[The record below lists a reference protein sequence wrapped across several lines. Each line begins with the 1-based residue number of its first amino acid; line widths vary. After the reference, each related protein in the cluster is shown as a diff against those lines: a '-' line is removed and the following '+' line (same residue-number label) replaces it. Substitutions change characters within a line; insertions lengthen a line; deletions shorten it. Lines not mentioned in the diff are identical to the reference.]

1 MDYFNADYRSV
12 TRLLIKAQVKMVENT
27 PMYKNEQNKG
37 QIDQQRLPV
46 KLGLGNE
53 IIVSSHP
60 HKSDHQAAMHP
71 CTDTMHGPACPSSQ
85 TQIRPHLTCRH
96 LNYMI
101 LLLFIILFFWK
112 IVPCRDSKLG
122 PHPEYQSNT
131 PPTEL
136 FFIVLQNNPSQDSS
150 VGSISAWYLGGPRF
164 ISARA
169 RIFQWK

>member
-27 PMYKNEQNKG
+27 PMYKNEQNKR

-71 CTDTMHGPACPSSQ
+71 CTTHAPIPCTAQLARHP
-85 TQIRPHLTCRH
+85 RP
-96 LNYMI
+96 
-101 LLLFIILFFWK
+101 K
-112 IVPCRDSKLG
+112 SD
-122 PHPEYQSNT
+122 
-131 PPTEL
+131 PT
-136 FFIVLQNNPSQDSS
+136 
-150 VGSISAWYLGGPRF
+150 
-164 ISARA
+164 
-169 RIFQWK
+169 